1 MMVADGRIENLSPY
15 LEEDEEWR
23 NMIEPA
29 VMEGCTDEDGNIY
42 LGPISTAAFAC
53 AGMFWNPELFAEA
66 GIEKFRRH
74 GKNSGT
80 AVTGC
85 RQTESH
91 RLDFTLKEPAGRRC

>member
-1 MMVADGRIENLSPY
+1 MMCSTLPSFYQMIGCGLDRIENLSPY

-53 AGMFWNPELFAEA
+53 AWQFWNPELFA
-66 GIEKFRRH
+66 GSR
-74 GKNSGT
+74 
-80 AVTGC
+80 
-85 RQTESH
+85 
-91 RLDFTLKEPAGRRC
+91 D